1 MRAILALAVIVV
13 AAFAAGVAQGV
24 TSAVKNG
31 PIFFDNFD
39 STTKTLDIYSIGA
52 GGSGLKNLTSSS
64 AADESEPA
72 ASPNGKQI
80 AFLSNRGGSTFH
92 LSVMNS
98 NGGAARTLAGGGVAQ
113 AAPSWSPNGKLIA
126 YSRCTAIDPDGGQ
139 CTSAQIA
146 LIGANGRGVKVLSK
160 ASAGAVDSRPVWA
173 PNGKSLVFQRTDA
186 AGAVSLWT
194 LNATGKSQ
202 RRIVNDGSDIDLNPT
217 YLPNGKLIVYAS
229 DSGGH
234 EALWTVAP
242 PAVTRKSL
250 LAETHDPADP
260 TTGAGTAKPAVSPN
274 GKLIV
279 YTSAGDLW
287 TVAVNGKGA
296 KRLTTDGG
304 DDATW
309 ARG

>member
-1 MRAILALAVIVV
+1 MRAILALAAIVA
-13 AAFAAGVAQGV
+13 AAFAAGAAHGL

-52 GGSGLKNLTSSS
+52 GGAGLKNLTNSSG
-64 AADESEPA
+64 ADESEPA

-92 LSVMNS
+92 LFVMNGQG
-98 NGGAARTLAGGGVAQ
+98 GGARALAGGGVAQ
-113 AAPSWSPNGKLIA
+113 AAPTWSSNGKLIA
-126 YSRCTAIDPDGGQ
+126 FSRCTAIDPDGGQ
-139 CTSAQIA
+139 CTSARIA

-160 ASAGAVDSRPVWA
+160 ASAGAVDSRPAWA

-186 AGAVSLWT
+186 SGAVSLWT
-194 LNATGKSQ
+194 LAATGKSQ
-202 RRIVNDGSDIDLNPT
+202 RRIVNDGSDIDLNPA
-217 YLPNGKLIVYAS
+217 YLPNGKQIVYAS

-242 PAVTRKSL
+242 TGRGKKVL
-250 LAETHDPADP
+250 LAETPDSADP
-260 TTGAGTAKPAVSPN
+260 TSGAGTEKPAVSPN
-274 GKLIV
+274 GRSIV

-287 TVAVNGKGA
+287 TVAITGKGA

>member
-1 MRAILALAVIVV
+1 MRAIVALAVIVT
-13 AAFAAGVAQGV
+13 AAFGVGVAQGV
-24 TSAVKNG
+24 TAAVKNG

-39 STTKTLDIYSIGA
+39 STTRTLDIYSMGA
-52 GGSGLKNLTSSS
+52 GGSGLKNLTNSSGS
-64 AADESEPA
+64 DESEPA

-80 AFLSNRGGSTFH
+80 AFLSNRGGSAFH
-92 LSVMNS
+92 LSLMNS
-98 NGGAARTLAGGGVAQ
+98 NGGAARTLAGGGAAQ
-113 AAPSWSPNGKLIA
+113 AAPTWSPNGKLIA
-126 YSRCTAIDPDGGQ
+126 YSRCSAIDPDGGQ
-139 CTSAQIA
+139 CTRAQIA
-146 LIGANGRGVKVLSK
+146 LIGANGHGVKVLSK
-160 ASAGAVDSRPVWA
+160 ATAGAVDSRPVWA
-173 PNGKSLVFQRTDA
+173 PNGRSFVFQRTDA
-186 AGAVSLWT
+186 AGAVTLWT

-217 YLPNGKLIVYAS
+217 YLPNGKQIVYAS

-242 PAVTRKSL
+242 NGRNKKVL
-250 LAETHDPADP
+250 LAETPDPADP
-260 TTGAGTAKPAVSPN
+260 TTGAGTEHPAVSPN

-279 YTSAGDLW
+279 YTSGGDLW
-287 TVAVNGKGA
+287 TVAINGKGA